1 MKPIWFTEFGF
12 PSVDGCSNQPNVFYD
27 PSSCKSHYPRG
38 SRGRV
43 SFFAQRQALNAS
55 LDYWQNKKFP

>member
-27 PSSCKSHYPRG
+27 PSSCEEW
-38 SRGRV
+38 
-43 SFFAQRQALNAS
+43 AN
-55 LDYWQNKKFP
+55 N